1 MNTPP
6 CRTRASIAAII
17 ALAAGAL
24 APQSV
29 RAQVD
34 QAAAGPA
41 PLSAGDSVRIDGDL
55 VGRVLSID
63 GPRLTV
69 VSRGESR
76 CRAGQMHGDA
86 PICDPAPLLRNEMD
100 LSEVQI
106 ERRMQK
112 GNVGTRTLIGGVI
125 GAAAFGAAGYFIGP
139 AVGFGRVDPC
149 LNTSGLSR
157 DQCYTSNGL
166 TAEGQAEKQKQRD
179 QRLGVLF
186 FGAVGATLFAVIGRK
201 TSVGWVHVQPTVP
214 IVPSDP
220 WGVVFRVPTA
230 H

>member
-1 MNTPP
+1 M
-6 CRTRASIAAII
+6 SLIAGVPGARP
-17 ALAAGAL
+17 AA
-24 APQSV
+24 
-29 RAQVD
+29 AQVD
-34 QAAAGPA
+34 QVAVDA

-69 VSRGESR
+69 VSRGEPR

-86 PICDPAPLLRNEMD
+86 PICDPAPLMRNEMN
-100 LSEVQI
+100 LTEVEV

-112 GNVGTRTLIGGVI
+112 GSVGTRTLL
-125 GAAAFGAAGYFIGP
+125 GAAAGGIALGAAGYFIGP

-149 LNTSGLSR
+149 LNQSGPGR
-157 DQCYTSNGL
+157 DECYIDQGT
-166 TAEGQAEKQKQRD
+166 TPEEQAAKQKQRD
-179 QRLGVLF
+179 QRLGALF

-214 IVPSDP
+214 VAPSDP
-220 WGVVFRVPTA
+220 WGLSVQILAPR
-230 H
+230 